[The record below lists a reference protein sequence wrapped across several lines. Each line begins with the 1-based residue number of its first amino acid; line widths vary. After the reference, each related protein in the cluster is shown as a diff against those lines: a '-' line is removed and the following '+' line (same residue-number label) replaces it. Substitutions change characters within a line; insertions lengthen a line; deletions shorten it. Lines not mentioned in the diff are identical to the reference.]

1 MLYLTL
7 FLEFFKV
14 GLFALGGGLAA
25 LPFLQDLIEKYGW
38 ITAEELLNMIAI
50 SESTPGA
57 IGINTATFIGY
68 NTAGLMGAIIATI
81 GLVFPSLIII
91 SIIAHYFKSFNEH
104 PLVES
109 AFSGIRPAV
118 AALIASAAYELSR
131 GELFYPQN
139 LTFEINNL
147 KFSDLLN
154 YKALLLLIFI
164 FTGIRVFKKHP
175 IFYIIAA
182 ALIGIL
188 FKF

>member
-1 MLYLTL
+1 MMIFITL

-38 ITAEELLNMIAI
+38 MTAQELLNMIAV

-68 NTAGLMGAIIATI
+68 NTAGIAGGITATV
-81 GLVFPSLIII
+81 GLAAPSIII
-91 SIIAHYFKSFNEH
+91 ITIIAHYFKKFNQH

-118 AALIASAAYELSR
+118 AGLIASAAFELAR
-131 GELFYPQN
+131 GGIFNLDNLELNDN
-139 LTFEINNL
+139 LIKLF
-147 KFSDLLN
+147 D
-154 YKALLLLIFI
+154 YKSLILLIII
-164 FTGIRVFKKHP
+164 FAAVRKFKKHP
-175 IFYIIAA
+175 IIYIITAA
-182 ALIGIL
+182 VIGII

>member
-1 MLYLTL
+1 MIYFTL

-25 LPFLQDLIEKYGW
+25 LPFLQDLIVKYGW
-38 ITAEELLNMIAI
+38 MTAEELLNMIAI

-57 IGINTATFIGY
+57 IGINTATFIGF
-68 NTAGLMGAIIATI
+68 NTAGIPGGIIATA
-81 GLVFPSLIII
+81 GLAAPSLIII
-91 SIIAHYFKSFNEH
+91 IIIAHYFQKFNQH

-118 AALIASAAYELSR
+118 AGLIASAAYELAR
-131 GELFYPQN
+131 GGIFK
-139 LTFEINNL
+139 INNL
-147 KFSDLLN
+147 QLN
-154 YKALLLLIFI
+154 DNLANFFDYKSLLLLLIIFI
-164 FTGIRVFKKHP
+164 AIRKTKKHP
-175 IFYIIAA
+175 IIYITAA